1 MHNMANGGTVI
12 AIKVNFELNTPNG
25 LRRVVF
31 GLEKDTKQKEKV
43 VVWLIHFQLFERTKT
58 SDPFGDPIVKL
69 DVEVDKELFD
79 KAEATSKKKALS
91 AGQTAHVLGPA
102 ANDAKAAKAGEIEQ
116 EDADDTIQNALK
128 K

>member
-1 MHNMANGGTVI
+1 MANSGTVI

-31 GLEKDTKQKEKV
+31 GLEKDTKQKEKI
-43 VVWLIHFQLFERTKT
+43 VVWLIHFQLFERKKVT
-58 SDPFGDPIVKL
+58 DQFGDPMVKL

-79 KAEATSKKKALS
+79 KAETTSKKKALS

-102 ANDAKAAKAGEIEQ
+102 ANDAKAAEAGDIDQ
-116 EDADDTIQNALK
+116 EDANETIQNTLRK
-128 K
+128 

>member
-1 MHNMANGGTVI
+1 MANGGTVI
-12 AIKVNFELNTPNG
+12 AIKVNFELNTSNG

-31 GLEKDTKQKEKV
+31 GLEKDTKQKEKI
-43 VVWLIHFQLFERTKT
+43 VVWLIHFQLFERATKT
-58 SDPFGDPIVKL
+58 DQIGDPVVKL

-102 ANDAKAAKAGEIEQ
+102 SNDAKAAKAGDLDQ
-116 EDADDTIQNALK
+116 ADADETIQNTLNK